1 LADLASLCVPDKQIP
16 AGLKLLVGLL
26 GMIVSLVLLGVAS
39 GLVHAGHDWVM
50 RFVVR

>member
-1 LADLASLCVPDKQIP
+1 
-16 AGLKLLVGLL
+16 LLVGLL